1 METKYW
7 VFLVV
12 IAFLVG
18 AFLIFGVFFPSPV
31 GKVEVN
37 LVNANSDLAGGKQA
51 WEFKVNGK
59 EIPAGSTVKVWSKFE
74 IEVIE
79 FASQKIVDKL
89 DIASLIK
96 KGDLIAYAYY
106 GSASSQGESL
116 YIHIQHK
123 DGAIREVSVNINNN
137 Q

>member
-7 VFLVV
+7 VWVVVLVFI
-12 IAFLVG
+12 IAM
-18 AFLIFGVFFPSPV
+18 VFSLGLFYPRPIGHV
-31 GKVEVN
+31 NVN

-51 WEFKVNGK
+51 WEFRVDDK
-59 EIPAGSTVKVWSKFE
+59 EIPSGSSIKVWGKFE
-74 IEVIE
+74 IKVIE

-96 KGDLIAYAYY
+96 KGDLITYAYY

-123 DGAIREVSVNINNN
+123 DGTFREVKVNIDN

>member
-1 METKYW
+1 MKTRNL
-7 VFLVV
+7 VFILVV
-12 IAFLVG
+12 VVILTISCTFVAFYPNIGHVN
-18 AFLIFGVFFPSPV
+18 
-31 GKVEVN
+31 VN

-51 WEFKVNGK
+51 WEFRVDDK
-59 EIPAGSTVKVWSKFE
+59 EIPSGSSIKVWGKFE
-74 IEVIE
+74 IKVIE

-96 KGDLIAYAYY
+96 KGDLITYAYY

-116 YIHIQHK
+116 YIHIQHEN
-123 DGAIREVSVNINNN
+123 GTVREVKINIDN